1 MYCGMN
7 QIKIV
12 PIFDQ
17 TAPGVW
23 DDFLRISAAAM
34 EFNYNYEMSSQERQ
48 LHYPN
53 INLNIVVHHI
63 ISHLAHTIIPKWLV
77 LFMVMGRGVLRQS
90 KCLYVLPDYQKHHIG
105 HNLLMTAERVIAP
118 AYKNIELVSL
128 GLAEKFYQRHK
139 YTTKYGTN
147 IYIKHIDNPHCYDVH
162 LFGFP
167 ARVKR
172 MCSNLFPDLDVSVFI
187 VPNTPMFAHF
197 DVNGNIDGMAIGTAQ
212 SNRAML
218 LRAKDNW
225 TQKYL
230 SRTFNNYKQFVSALN
245 TGHIK

>member
-1 MYCGMN
+1 MN

-23 DDFLRISAAAM
+23 DDFLRIRAAAM
-34 EFNYNYEMSSQERQ
+34 EFNYNYDLSSDEKNNALSEYQSEYRRASYNFAFGAYNNSEMVGFIRG
-48 LHYPN
+48 N
-53 INLNIVVHHI
+53 G
-63 ISHLAHTIIPKWLV
+63 AGRTATI
-77 LFMVMGRGVLRQS
+77 

-105 HNLLMTAERVIAP
+105 HNLLMTAERSIAL

-128 GLAEKFYQRHK
+128 WHAEKFYQRHK

-147 IYIKHIDNPHCYDVH
+147 TYIKRVDNPHCYDVA

-167 ARVKR
+167 ACIKR
-172 MCSNLFPDLDVSVFI
+172 MCSHLFPDLDVSVFI

-197 DVNGNIDGMAIGTAQ
+197 DVNGNVDSIAIGTAQ
-212 SNRAML
+212 SNRAL
-218 LRAKDNW
+218 VLRAKDDW

-230 SRTFNNYKQFVSALN
+230 SRTFDNYKQFVSALN
-245 TGHIK
+245 TERIK